1 MEEKKERFGNAGFIK
16 IEKEVDMKKLALL
29 LSTIFFGLMAWQGMW
44 IPDCWAQKPI
54 KIGVPTSLTGRHAP
68 FGNHQKRAFD
78 LAVEEINAAGGA
90 QGRPLQ
96 WVYADDQSKPETAL
110 TAAQKLFEDKEIIL
124 LTGEYSSS
132 NTYPIAALAEKQKI
146 PFLISCAAADNMTQS
161 GWKYIFRMVQPASE
175 FDTGLQDFFLK
186 AAKIKNMVILYENTL
201 FGTSTSKAMKEWAE
215 SNNVKVL
222 IYEAYEAGLVDFK
235 PLLFK
240 VKAANPDALYV
251 ISYLMDATLIARQTK
266 EIDLNLK
273 IFAGSAAG
281 YSIPEFLEGAG
292 DAAELV
298 YSSTMWER
306 TVKFP
311 GAKEFDE
318 KYRKKYNIIPPYHAA
333 QAYAAAYVCWDVLK
347 RTKELTRDAV
357 RDALVPT
364 NVMTIYGPITFKSYG
379 KFIQQTQLP
388 TLLLQVQKKKFEI
401 VWPPELSTGKY
412 IYPVPKWS
420 ERK

>member
-1 MEEKKERFGNAGFIK
+1 
-16 IEKEVDMKKLALL
+16 MKKMVILL
-29 LSTIFFGLMAWQGMW
+29 TLIFFGFILFDGIS
-44 IPDCWAQKPI
+44 IPNCWAQKSI
-54 KIGVPTSLTGRHAP
+54 KIGIPTSLTGRHSP
-68 FGNHQKRAFD
+68 FGHHQKRAFD
-78 LAVEEINAAGGA
+78 LALEEINAAGGA
-90 QGRPLQ
+90 KGRPLE

-124 LTGEYSSS
+124 LTGEYASS

-146 PFLISCAAADNMTQS
+146 PFLVSCAAADSITQS

-175 FDTGLQDFFLK
+175 FDTGLQDFMLK
-186 AAKIKNMVILYENTL
+186 AAKAKNMVILYENTL
-201 FGTSTSKAMKEWAE
+201 FGTSTSKAMKEWADA
-215 SNNVKVL
+215 NNIKAL

-240 VKAANPDALYV
+240 VKAATPDVLYV

-266 EIDLNLK
+266 EIDLNPK
-273 IFAGSAAG
+273 MFGGSAAG

-292 DAAELV
+292 DSAELV

-311 GAKEFDE
+311 GAREFDE

-333 QAYAAAYVCWDVLK
+333 QSYAASYVCWDVLK

-357 RDALVPT
+357 RDALETT

-379 KFIQQTQLP
+379 KFERQTQLP

>member
-1 MEEKKERFGNAGFIK
+1 
-16 IEKEVDMKKLALL
+16 MKKLALL
-29 LSTIFFGLMAWQGMW
+29 LSMILFGFMLLDGIS
-44 IPDCWAQKPI
+44 IPECWAQKPI
-54 KIGVPTSLTGRHAP
+54 KIGIPTSLTGRHSP
-68 FGNHQKRAFD
+68 FGHHQKRAFD
-78 LAVEEINAAGGA
+78 LALEEINAARGA
-90 QGRPLQ
+90 KERPLE

-124 LTGEYSSS
+124 LTGEYASS

-146 PFLISCAAADNMTQS
+146 PFLVSCAAADSITQS

-175 FDTGLQDFFLK
+175 FDTGLQDFMLK
-186 AAKIKNMVILYENTL
+186 AAKAKNMVILYENTL

-215 SNNVKVL
+215 ANNVKVL

-240 VKAANPDALYV
+240 VKAANPDVLYV

-266 EIDLNLK
+266 EIDLNPRM
-273 IFAGSAAG
+273 FGGSAAG

-292 DAAELV
+292 DSAELV

-306 TVKFP
+306 TVTFP
-311 GAKEFDE
+311 GARGFDE
-318 KYRKKYNIIPPYHAA
+318 KYRKKYNITPPYHAA
-333 QAYAAAYVCWDVLK
+333 QSYAAAYVCWDVLK

-357 RDALVPT
+357 RDALETT

-379 KFIQQTQLP
+379 KFERQTQLP

>member
-1 MEEKKERFGNAGFIK
+1 
-16 IEKEVDMKKLALL
+16 MKKLALL
-29 LSTIFFGLMAWQGMW
+29 LSMILFGVMVWQGMLL
-44 IPDCWAQKPI
+44 PDCWAQKPI
-54 KIGVPTSLTGRHAP
+54 KIGIPTSLTGRHSP
-68 FGNHQKRAFD
+68 FGHHQKRAFD
-78 LAVEEINAAGGA
+78 LALEEINAAGGVK
-90 QGRPLQ
+90 GRSLE

-110 TAAQKLFEDKEIIL
+110 TAAQKLFEDKDIVM

-132 NTYPIAALAEKQKI
+132 NTYPICAQAEKNKI
-146 PFLISCAAADNMTQS
+146 PFLVSCAAADTITQS

-175 FDTGLQDFFLK
+175 FDTGLQDFLLK
-186 AAKIKNMVILYENTL
+186 VAKPKSMVILHENTL
-201 FGTSTSKAMKEWAE
+201 FGTSTAKAMKKWADD
-215 SNNVKVL
+215 NKIDVP
-222 IYEAYEAGLVDFK
+222 IFEAYEAGLVDFR

-266 EIDLNLK
+266 EINLNLK
-273 IFAGSAAG
+273 MFGGSAAG

-306 TVKFP
+306 TVTFP

-357 RDALVPT
+357 REALVTT
-364 NVMTIYGPITFKSYG
+364 NMMTIYGPITFKEYQG
-379 KFIQQTQLP
+379 FKQQTQLP

-401 VWPPELSTGKY
+401 VWPQDLSTAKY
-412 IYPVPKWS
+412 VFPVPKWS

>member
-1 MEEKKERFGNAGFIK
+1 
-16 IEKEVDMKKLALL
+16 MKKAIVLV
-29 LSTIFFGLMAWQGMW
+29 SIFLFGLVVLDGLSL
-44 IPDCWAQKPI
+44 PEVWAQQTI
-54 KIGVPTSLTGRHAP
+54 KVGIPTSLTGRHAP
-68 FGNHQKRAFD
+68 FGQHQKRAFD

-90 QGRPLQ
+90 KGRKLE

-132 NTYPIAALAEKQKI
+132 NTYPICAQAEKNKM
-146 PFLISCAAADNMTQS
+146 PFLVSCAAADNMTQS

-175 FDTGLQDFFLK
+175 FDTGLQDFMLK
-186 AAKIKNMVILYENTL
+186 VAKAKSMVILHENTL
-201 FGTSTSKAMKEWAE
+201 FGTSTAKAMKEWADT
-215 SNNVKVL
+215 NKINVPL
-222 IYEAYEAGLVDFK
+222 FEAYEAGLVDFK

-240 VKAANPDALYV
+240 VKALNPDVLYV

-266 EIDLNLK
+266 EIDLNPRM
-273 IFAGSAAG
+273 FAGSAAG
-281 YSIPEFLEGAG
+281 YSIPEFLDGAG

-311 GAKEFDE
+311 GAMEFDQ

-333 QAYAAAYVCWDVLK
+333 QAYAAAYVVWDVMK
-347 RTKELTRDAV
+347 RTKEFTREAV
-357 RDALVPT
+357 REALVPT

-379 KFIQQTQLP
+379 KFTQQTQLP

-401 VWPPELSTGKY
+401 VWPADLSTAKY
-412 IYPVPKWS
+412 TYPVPPWGQ
-420 ERK
+420 RK

>member
-1 MEEKKERFGNAGFIK
+1 
-16 IEKEVDMKKLALL
+16 MKKAIVLV
-29 LSTIFFGLMAWQGMW
+29 SIFLFGLVVLDGL
-44 IPDCWAQKPI
+44 PLPEVWAQQTI
-54 KIGVPTSLTGRHAP
+54 KVGIPTSLTGRHAP
-68 FGNHQKRAFD
+68 FGQHQKRAFD
-78 LAVEEINAAGGA
+78 LALEEINAAGGA
-90 QGRPLQ
+90 KGRKLE

-132 NTYPIAALAEKQKI
+132 NTYPICAQAEKNKM
-146 PFLISCAAADNMTQS
+146 PFLVSCAAADNMTQS

-175 FDTGLQDFFLK
+175 FDTGLQDFMLK
-186 AAKIKNMVILYENTL
+186 VAKAKSMVILHENTL
-201 FGTSTSKAMKEWAE
+201 FGTSTAKAMKEWADT
-215 SNNVKVL
+215 NKINVPL
-222 IYEAYEAGLVDFK
+222 FEAYEAGLVDFK

-240 VKAANPDALYV
+240 VKALNPDVLYV

-266 EIDLNLK
+266 EIDLNPRM
-273 IFAGSAAG
+273 FAGSAAG
-281 YSIPEFLEGAG
+281 YSIPEFLDGAG

-311 GAKEFDE
+311 GAMEFDQ

-333 QAYAAAYVCWDVLK
+333 QAYAAAYVVWDVMK
-347 RTKELTRDAV
+347 RTKEFTREAV
-357 RDALVPT
+357 REALVPT

-379 KFIQQTQLP
+379 KFTQQTQLP

-401 VWPPELSTGKY
+401 VWPADLSTAKY
-412 IYPVPKWS
+412 TYPVPPWGQ
-420 ERK
+420 RK